1 MFKFMGNKRLIVLL
15 LGLICF
21 FILMGF
27 TLVNRFQVTWPEK
40 VFKDSV
46 SWVQGIFYKPA
57 GAVAGFFDDLGEL
70 KTIYKENQ
78 VLKQQVVK
86 YAEDTQRLNFLEQ
99 KTKRLEEL
107 LEFTEEQKKV
117 NNYKYHAAEVIASS
131 NEAYNN
137 TVTVNLGEKDGIK
150 TDMAVMTVDGL
161 IGRVIRVSGF
171 TSTVQLLT
179 NVSDTDMN
187 SKAIAV
193 TTKKSPDSDKPE
205 SYGIIENYENNMLVM
220 NRVEKDDPI
229 QEGDEVITSGLG
241 QVYPAG
247 IRVGKVVSRKP
258 GDLGV
263 NDKVL
268 VEPYA
273 NFSHIREVLIVE
285 VPEVK

>member
-78 VLKQQVVK
+78 LLKQQVVK

>member
-1 MFKFMGNKRLIVLL
+1 M
-15 LGLICF
+15 
-21 FILMGF
+21 
-27 TLVNRFQVTWPEK
+27 
-40 VFKDSV
+40 
-46 SWVQGIFYKPA
+46 
-57 GAVAGFFDDLGEL
+57 
-70 KTIYKENQ
+70 
-78 VLKQQVVK
+78 
-86 YAEDTQRLNFLEQ
+86 
-99 KTKRLEEL
+99 

>member
-1 MFKFMGNKRLIVLL
+1 MGNKRLIVLL

>member
-27 TLVNRFQVTWPEK
+27 TLMNRFQVTWPEK

-78 VLKQQVVK
+78 VLKQQVAK

-99 KTKRLEEL
+99 QNKRLQDL
-107 LEFTEEQKKV
+107 LNFTEEQKKV

-161 IGRVIRVSGF
+161 VGRVIRVSGF

-193 TTKKSPDSDKPE
+193 TAKKSPENDQPE
-205 SYGIIENYENNMLVM
+205 SYGVIENYENNMLVM

-258 GDLGV
+258 GDFGV

-273 NFSHIREVLIVE
+273 KFSHIREVLIVE
-285 VPEVK
+285 VPR

>member
-193 TTKKSPDSDKPE
+193 TTK
-205 SYGIIENYENNMLVM
+205 
-220 NRVEKDDPI
+220 R
-229 QEGDEVITSGLG
+229 
-241 QVYPAG
+241 
-247 IRVGKVVSRKP
+247 
-258 GDLGV
+258 
-263 NDKVL
+263 
-268 VEPYA
+268 
-273 NFSHIREVLIVE
+273 VLIVTSPNHTE
-285 VPEVK
+285 L

>member
-1 MFKFMGNKRLIVLL
+1 LFKFMGNKRLIILL

-27 TLVNRFQVTWPEK
+27 TLMNRFQVTWPEK

-78 VLKQQVVK
+78 VLKQQVAK

-99 KTKRLEEL
+99 QNKRLEDL
-107 LEFTEEQKKV
+107 LNFTEEQKKV

-193 TTKKSPDSDKPE
+193 TTKKSPDSDKPD